1 MHGQLRGIQDIRGKT
16 ATFRSFGFRSKFSDD
31 PADIL
36 GIAHQ
41 DRLTVTDE
49 LVRTGRPARGH
60 GTGDSHDCPAQSIRP

>member
-1 MHGQLRGIQDIRGKT
+1 MHGQFRGIQDIRGKT

-49 LVRTGRPARGH
+49 LVRTG
-60 GTGDSHDCPAQSIRP
+60 